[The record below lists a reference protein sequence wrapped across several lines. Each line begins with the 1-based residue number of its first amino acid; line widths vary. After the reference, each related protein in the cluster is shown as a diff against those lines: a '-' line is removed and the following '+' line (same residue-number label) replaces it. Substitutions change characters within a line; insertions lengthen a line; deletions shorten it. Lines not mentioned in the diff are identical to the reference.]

1 MNVTG
6 IAEKLTIFQSLQHR
20 DFRFYWSG
28 NFMSVIGQQMAVTVQ
43 AWLIFELTG
52 SALQLGLLG
61 LARAAPAVFL
71 GLLGGIAADKF
82 SQRKL
87 LTITIAIVGVLW
99 TIFAALTHSGNIQ
112 VWQVLALV
120 FSVGAVQS
128 FQQAS
133 RQAIFPSLIDHRHMS
148 SAVGLNSAIHP
159 GARIF
164 APVLAGYLIDYLG
177 VPMEGAGVAL
187 YLVALGSFIYC
198 VMVFLTRPRDIKRA
212 QGASGFQDLKD
223 GLKYVR
229 NHRIFFLI
237 IGTSMTSAFFAG
249 SHIILVP
256 VFAEKLF
263 GEASGSAIGYIFAAG
278 GVGGLTGALLGG
290 SLGGIRSKGAVLAA
304 STLSFGGAVIV
315 FALSPWYSLLLAMEF
330 LSAAAN
336 EMFTVVGQ
344 SVLHSEVPNEY
355 RGRVMGI
362 WGMTYTL
369 AQPMGSMQV
378 GFVASAITA
387 PLAVALSGGV
397 ACVIALLGV
406 ARDPQVRAIGK
417 EGTAS
422 GVRGQAPGPTA
433 NSTG

>member
-1 MNVTG
+1 MNVNT
-6 IAEKLTIFQSLQHR
+6 IAERLAVIHALQHR
-20 DFRFYWSG
+20 DFRLYWTG
-28 NFMSVIGQQMAVTVQ
+28 NFMSVIGQQISITVQ

-61 LARAAPAVFL
+61 LARAAPAVVL

-87 LTITIAIVGVLW
+87 LTITIAIVGIIW
-99 TIFAALTHSGNIQ
+99 TIFATLTYSGSIQ

-120 FSVGAVQS
+120 FAVGAVQS

-177 VPMEGAGVAL
+177 VPMEGAGIAM
-187 YLVALGSFIYC
+187 YLVAVGSFIYC
-198 VMVFLTRPRDIKRA
+198 FMVFLTKPRDIKRA
-212 QGASGFQDLKD
+212 QGANGLQDLMD
-223 GLKYVR
+223 GLRYVR
-229 NHRIFFLI
+229 SHRIFFLI
-237 IGTSMTSAFFAG
+237 IGTSMANAFFAG
-249 SHIILVP
+249 SHVILAP
-256 VFAEKLF
+256 VFADKLF

-278 GVGGLTGALLGG
+278 GVGGMTGALLGG
-290 SLGGIRSKGAVLAA
+290 SLGTIRNKGGVLAGSA
-304 STLSFGGAVIV
+304 LTFGGAVV
-315 FALSPWYSLLLAMEF
+315 AFALSPWYALLLAMEF
-330 LSAAAN
+330 LSAAGN
-336 EMFTVVGQ
+336 ELFVVVGQ
-344 SVLHSEVPNEY
+344 SILHLEVPNEY

-378 GFVASAITA
+378 GFLASAITA
-387 PLAVALSGGV
+387 PLAVAISGCV
-397 ACVIALLGV
+397 ACAISLLGV
-406 ARDPQVRAIGK
+406 GRDPQIRAIGK
-417 EGTAS
+417 EPRVVES
-422 GVRGQAPGPTA
+422 RP
-433 NSTG
+433 

>member
-1 MNVTG
+1 MNA
-6 IAEKLTIFQSLQHR
+6 IADKLAVIHALQHR
-20 DFRFYWSG
+20 DFRFYWTG

-61 LARAAPAVFL
+61 LARAAPAVVL
-71 GLLGGIAADKF
+71 GLLGGIVADKV

-87 LTITIAIVGVLW
+87 LVVTIGIVGIIW
-99 TIFAALTHSGNIQ
+99 TVFATLTFSGDIK

-120 FSVGAVQS
+120 FAVGAVQS

-177 VPMEGAGVAL
+177 VPMEGAGIAL
-187 YLVALGSFIYC
+187 YIVALGSFIYC
-198 VMVFLTRPRDIKRA
+198 FMVFMTRPRDIKRA
-212 QGASGFQDLKD
+212 QGGSGVQDLMD

-237 IGTSMTSAFFAG
+237 IGTSMTNAFFAG
-249 SHIILVP
+249 SHIILAP
-256 VFAEKLF
+256 VFADHLF

-290 SLGGIRSKGAVLAA
+290 SLGGIRSKGAVLSGSAL
-304 STLSFGGAVIV
+304 TFGGSVIV
-315 FALSPWYSLLLAMEF
+315 FALSPWFALLLAMEF
-330 LSAAAN
+330 LSAAGN

-378 GFVASAITA
+378 GFLASAITA
-387 PLAVALSGGV
+387 PLAVAISGGI
-397 ACVIALLGV
+397 ACAIALLGV
-406 ARDPQVRAIGK
+406 ARDPHVRAIGR
-417 EGTAS
+417 ERAAG
-422 GVRGQAPGPTA
+422 GVR
-433 NSTG
+433 SSH

>member
-1 MNVTG
+1 MN
-6 IAEKLTIFQSLQHR
+6 INAFADRFAIIQALQHR
-20 DFRFYWSG
+20 DFRFYWTG
-28 NFMSVIGQQMAVTVQ
+28 NFMSVIGQQISITVQ

-61 LARAAPAVFL
+61 LARAAPAVVL
-71 GLLGGIAADKF
+71 GLLGGIVADRV

-87 LTITIAIVGVLW
+87 LVVTIAIVGVIW
-99 TIFAALTHSGNIQ
+99 TVFATLTYSGSIQ

-120 FSVGAVQS
+120 FAVGAVQS

-164 APVLAGYLIDYLG
+164 APVVAGYLIDYLG

-187 YLVALGSFIYC
+187 YMVAMGSFLYC
-198 VMVFLTRPRDIKRA
+198 IMVFLTRPRDIKRA
-212 QGASGFQDLKD
+212 QGANGFQDLKD

-229 NHRIFFLI
+229 NNRIFFLI

-256 VFAEKLF
+256 VFADKLF

-278 GVGGLTGALLGG
+278 GVGGLSGALLGG

-304 STLSFGGAVIV
+304 SALSFGGTVIV
-315 FALSPWYSLLLAMEF
+315 FALAPWYSLLLAMEF

-336 EMFTVVGQ
+336 EIFTVVGQ

-378 GFVASAITA
+378 GFLASAITA
-387 PLAVALSGGV
+387 PLAVAISGGV
-397 ACVIALLGV
+397 AIVIALLGV
-406 ARDPQVRAIGK
+406 TRDPKVRAIGK
-417 EGTAS
+417 E
-422 GVRGQAPGPTA
+422 PTTVESSPA
-433 NSTG
+433 R

>member
-1 MNVTG
+1 MN
-6 IAEKLTIFQSLQHR
+6 INALSDRFAIIQALQHR
-20 DFRFYWSG
+20 DFRFYWTG
-28 NFMSVIGQQMAVTVQ
+28 NFMSVIGQQMAITVQ

-61 LARAAPAVFL
+61 LARAAPAVVL
-71 GLLGGIAADKF
+71 GLLGGIVADRV

-87 LTITIAIVGVLW
+87 LVVAIVGVIW
-99 TIFAALTHSGNIQ
+99 TVFATLTYSGSIQ

-120 FSVGAVQS
+120 FAVGAVQS

-164 APVLAGYLIDYLG
+164 APVVAGYLIDYLG

-187 YLVALGSFIYC
+187 YMVAMGSFLYC
-198 VMVFLTRPRDIKRA
+198 IMVFLTRPRDIKRA
-212 QGASGFQDLKD
+212 QGANGFQDLKD

-229 NHRIFFLI
+229 NNRIFFLI

-256 VFAEKLF
+256 VFADKLF

-278 GVGGLTGALLGG
+278 GVGGLSGALLGG
-290 SLGGIRSKGAVLAA
+290 SLGGIRSKGGVLAA
-304 STLSFGGAVIV
+304 SALSFGGTVIV
-315 FALSPWYSLLLAMEF
+315 FALAPWYSLLLAMEF

-336 EMFTVVGQ
+336 EIFIVVGQ

-378 GFVASAITA
+378 GFLASAITA
-387 PLAVALSGGV
+387 PLAVAISGGV

-406 ARDPQVRAIGK
+406 TRDPQVRAIGK
-417 EGTAS
+417 E
-422 GVRGQAPGPTA
+422 PTTVESSPA
-433 NSTG
+433 R